1 MDYEPGLGLGNREN
15 LLSGK
20 QRKMITYRLVHTI
33 GPFPAVDDMVN
44 LGGKAVSVGNVAEDT
59 GNGYVR
65 IHCKLGLEMGGQ
77 PCE

>member
-1 MDYEPGLGLGNREN
+1 MV
-15 LLSGK
+15 
-20 QRKMITYRLVHTI
+20 TYRLVHTI